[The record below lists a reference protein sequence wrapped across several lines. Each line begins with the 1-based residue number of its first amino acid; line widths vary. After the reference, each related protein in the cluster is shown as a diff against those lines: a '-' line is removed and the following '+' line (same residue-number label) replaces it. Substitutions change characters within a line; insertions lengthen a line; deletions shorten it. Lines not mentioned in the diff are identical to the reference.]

1 MARVVSKEVI
11 ILVRNH
17 NQNPQLRSRRIP
29 FRQLVRVSPG
39 NGGERRSE
47 ESFDLSLGGLF
58 LTSMVPLDVGEVVDL
73 EMPLDSLR
81 FKTRAMVSWVRAVAS
96 SDDRPVG
103 MAVKFI
109 GLNQHQKRL
118 IHRQVSN
125 HTRGGGQLKIGT
137 PPATGRR
144 STARAGSGQKATGR
158 PAFDHP
164 GGLWLIAGAAAI
176 VVTILLLAVLL

>member
-1 MARVVSKEVI
+1 M
-11 ILVRNH
+11 VRRH
-17 NQNPQLRSRRIP
+17 NPSPLLRSRRIP
-29 FRQLVRVSPG
+29 FRQLVRVSPKS
-39 NGGERRSE
+39 GGERRAE

-81 FKTRAMVSWVRAVAS
+81 FTTRAMVSWVRAVAS

-137 PPATGRR
+137 PPATGGR
-144 STARAGSGQKATGR
+144 STAGAGSGQKATGR
-158 PAFDHP
+158 LAFDHS